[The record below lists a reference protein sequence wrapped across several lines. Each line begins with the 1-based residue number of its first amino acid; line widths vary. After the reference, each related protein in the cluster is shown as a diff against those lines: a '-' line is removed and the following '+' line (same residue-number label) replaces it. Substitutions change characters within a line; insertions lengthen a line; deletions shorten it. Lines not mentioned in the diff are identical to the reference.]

1 MKTSFIFFLF
11 LTTFCLANTN
21 DTDTSLKEVTVY
33 LDGAQITRAATIQIP
48 VGNSEYTFHKL
59 SPYIQE
65 SSIQISGLQNASIL
79 SINYGINYLSKQPK
93 TKEIEALQKQ
103 IKSILDQI
111 QFEDDL
117 IAGYKEEL
125 SIIQQNRHLGSDTQV
140 VSLEKLKQ
148 FAAYYR
154 QRITEVNT
162 LIYESYKKKRDYEE
176 DIADIRKQLQEYN
189 VEEKVQTGEIK
200 VKFNT
205 TKPTTLNITLKYNVN
220 NAGWFPTY
228 DLKANS
234 INAPIDMQYKAHVY
248 QNTGVDWDDIKVTLS
263 TSDPNTNNEKP
274 DLDPKHLNFI
284 SRNSHYKRTRATKSY
299 NYKYNPMVQTVS
311 GIVTSAAD
319 GLPLPG
325 VNVMEK
331 GTNNGAQTD
340 FDGKYTLRTTGGKE
354 LVFSFVSMMTE
365 ELPIHSSI
373 MNVAL
378 EEDLESFE
386 ETVVVA
392 YGTVRKFDDTTPG
405 YKNKVQA
412 MMDSEDFDDVSY
424 TGAVSTLQ
432 GKTAGL
438 NVKIRGINSISNY
451 SEPLYILDGVPISEK
466 EFENISP
473 NSIDSVEILKG
484 AEASGLYGSRTSD
497 GVIMISTKKLTATG
511 EVIEEGIT
519 NKRFE
524 IQKAYSMPSNGDITV
539 IEIDKFSIPA
549 TYSYYAAPILNENV
563 FLTAKIDNWEQYNL
577 LPAEANVY
585 FEGSYSGKTNIN
597 PQTTTDTLT
606 VSLGVDPNVV
616 VKRNQ
621 VNDFKKT
628 NFIGNNRIINKMY
641 ELELKNNKQTPI
653 DIVIMDRIPIS
664 QNKDIKVEDIETGTS
679 QYNDKKGLMEWQTV
693 LAPGGTDTFKF
704 SYSVKYPKYRQVNL

>member
-1 MKTSFIFFLF
+1 MKSYVILFLF
-11 LTTFCLANTN
+11 LTAVCFANTN
-21 DTDTSLKEVTVY
+21 ETESSLKEVTVY
-33 LDGAQITRAATIQIP
+33 LDGAQITRTATVNLP
-48 VGNSEYTFHKL
+48 VGTSEYTFSKL

-65 SSIQISGLQNASIL
+65 SSIQVSGLQNASIL

-93 TKEIEALQKQ
+93 TKEIEALQEQ

-162 LIYESYKKKRDYEE
+162 LIYESYKKKSDYE
-176 DIADIRKQLQEYN
+176 DNIADIRKQLQEYN

-205 TKPTTLNITLKYNVN
+205 TIPTALNITLKYNVN

-248 QNTGVDWDDIKVTLS
+248 QNTGVDWNDIKVTLS

-274 DLDPKHLNFI
+274 DLDPKYLKFI
-284 SRNSHYKRTRATKSY
+284 TRNSHYERTRATKSY

-325 VNVMEK
+325 VNVTEK
-331 GTNNGAQTD
+331 GTSNGVQTD

-378 EEDLESFE
+378 EEDVEAFE

-392 YGTVRKFDDTTPG
+392 YAIRPKSDNTPG
-405 YKNKVQA
+405 YTNKVQA
-412 MMDSEDFDDVSY
+412 MMDNANLDDTSY
-424 TGAVSTLQ
+424 TGAVSTLK
-432 GKTAGL
+432 GKVSGL
-438 NVKIRGINSISNY
+438 DVNIRGINSISNY
-451 SEPLYILDGVPISEK
+451 SEPLYVLDGVPISEK

-473 NSIDSVEILKG
+473 NSIASVEILKG
-484 AEASGLYGSRTSD
+484 SEASGLYGSRASD

-511 EVIEEGIT
+511 EVIEEGVT

-524 IQKAYSMPSNGDITV
+524 IQKTYSMPSNGDITV

-549 TYSYYAAPILNENV
+549 SYSYYAAPILNENV
-563 FLTAKIDNWEQYNL
+563 FLTAKIGNWEQYNL
-577 LPAEANVY
+577 LPAEANIY

-679 QYNDKKGLMEWQTV
+679 QYNDEKGLMEWKTV
-693 LAPGGTDTFKF
+693 LSPGATDTFKF

>member
-1 MKTSFIFFLF
+1 MKTYLILCLF
-11 LTTFCLANTN
+11 LSSICFANTN
-21 DTDTSLKEVTVY
+21 ETESSLKEVTVY
-33 LDGAQITRAATIQIP
+33 LDGAQITRTATIQLP
-48 VGNSEYTFHKL
+48 VGTSEYTFHKL

-65 SSIQISGLQNASIL
+65 SSIQVSGLQNASIL

-93 TKEIEALQKQ
+93 TKEIETLQEQ
-103 IKSILDQI
+103 IKSINDQI

-162 LIYESYKKKRDYEE
+162 LIYESYKKKRDYEDE
-176 DIADIRKQLQEYN
+176 INDIRKQLQEYN

-205 TKPTTLNITLKYNVN
+205 AKPTSLNITLKYNVS

-234 INAPIDMQYKAHVY
+234 INTPIDMQYKAHVY
-248 QNTGVDWDDIKVTLS
+248 QNTGVDWNDIKVTLS

-274 DLDPKHLNFI
+274 DLDPKYLNFI
-284 SRNSHYKRTRATKSY
+284 SRNSHYERTRATKSY

-325 VNVMEK
+325 VNVVEK
-331 GTNNGAQTD
+331 GTNNGVQTD

-354 LVFSFVSMMTE
+354 LVYSFVSMMIE

-378 EEDLESFE
+378 KEDVAALEE
-386 ETVVVA
+386 VVVVG
-392 YGTVRKFDDTTPG
+392 YGVQPKSDNTPG
-405 YKNKVQA
+405 YQNKVQA
-412 MMDSEDFDDVSY
+412 MMDAENFDDAAY
-424 TGAVSTLQ
+424 TGAVSTLE
-432 GKTAGL
+432 GKVAGL
-438 NVKIRGINSISNY
+438 NVNIRGINSISNY
-451 SEPLYILDGVPISEK
+451 SEPLYVLDGVPVSKK

-473 NSIDSVEILKG
+473 NSIGSVEILKG
-484 AEASGLYGSRTSD
+484 NEASGLYGSRASD
-497 GVIMISTKKLTATG
+497 GVILISTKNLTATG
-511 EVIEEGIT
+511 EVIEEGVT

-549 TYSYYAAPILNENV
+549 SYSYYAAPILNENV
-563 FLTAKIDNWEQYNL
+563 FLTAKIGNWEQYNL
-577 LPAEANVY
+577 LPAEANIY

-679 QYNDKKGLMEWQTV
+679 QYNDDKGLMEWKTV
-693 LAPGGTDTFKF
+693 LSPGASDTFKF